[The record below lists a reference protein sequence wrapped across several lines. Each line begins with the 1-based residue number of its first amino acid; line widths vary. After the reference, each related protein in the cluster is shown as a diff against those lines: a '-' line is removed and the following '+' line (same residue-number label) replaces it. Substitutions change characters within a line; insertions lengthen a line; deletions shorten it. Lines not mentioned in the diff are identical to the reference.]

1 MFSMTTSA
9 PVASR
14 CTTSRPSGS
23 FRFTAIERL
32 PRFQPKKPGS
42 SRKESPS
49 SASTL
54 MTVAPMSA
62 SIMAPYDPA
71 M

>member
-1 MFSMTTSA
+1 MFSMATSA
-9 PVASR
+9 VRAR
-14 CTTSRPSGS
+14 RWTMARPSGS
-23 FRFTAIERL
+23 FRLTAMERL

-54 MTVAPMSA
+54 MTSAPRSA
-62 SIMAPYDPA
+62 SIMAA
-71 M
+71 